1 MRWPFRRGP
10 RPPRSLRR
18 SFITPEGVDLKL
30 ELAGAGARAVAFLID
45 AVFILLA
52 LVLLT
57 IFVGY
62 LAIASKAQI
71 LVILWLVGAFLL
83 RNGWFSLFE
92 MGPRSATP
100 GKRLVGLRVIARD
113 GARLTAGAVIAR
125 NAMREVEIFL
135 PLSFLAA
142 QASEGTADAWLVLF
156 ALGWTGLLLFF
167 PLMNRD
173 RLRAGDLIAGTWVV
187 RTERDG
193 RAADFLE
200 AAERPRRRFSD
211 AALELYGVYELQ
223 TLEEVLRNGR
233 ADAVATVAAAIRR
246 KAGIEDDG
254 GGDHAFLTDYYAA
267 LCERLERGLLLG
279 RRRENK
285 HWREVA

>member
-1 MRWPFRRGP
+1 MWPFRRGP

-18 SFITPEGVDLKL
+18 SFVTPEGVDLKL
-30 ELAGAGARAVAFLID
+30 ELAGAGARAAAFLID
-45 AVFILLA
+45 ALFIVIT
-52 LVLLT
+52 LVLFT
-57 IFVGY
+57 ILVGFA
-62 LAIASKAQI
+62 AIASKAQI
-71 LVILWLVGAFLL
+71 MIILWLIGFFLL

-92 MGPRSATP
+92 MGARSATP
-100 GKRLVGLRVIARD
+100 GKRLIGLRVVARD

-125 NAMREVEIFL
+125 NAMREVEVFL
-135 PLSFLAA
+135 PLSFLGA
-142 QASEGTADAWLVLF
+142 QASEGAADAWLVLF

-187 RTERDG
+187 RAERNA

-223 TLEEVLRNGR
+223 TLEDVLRSGHG
-233 ADAVATVAAAIRR
+233 DAVATVAAAIRR